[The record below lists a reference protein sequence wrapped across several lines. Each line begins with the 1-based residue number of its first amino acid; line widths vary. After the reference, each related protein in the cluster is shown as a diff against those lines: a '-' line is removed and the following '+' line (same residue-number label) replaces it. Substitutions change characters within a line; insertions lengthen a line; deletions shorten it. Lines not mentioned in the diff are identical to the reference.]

1 LRPSKFGGFLH
12 QAHGTTDCDS
22 IIAVTGLSG
31 HAYGSWSHSDER
43 MWLRDYLPKDAPN
56 ARILTYGY
64 QSSLQSDSISI
75 LEDHTNKFVH
85 KLVDMRDASEVSKRG
100 RTVWIGSCTDVN
112 YSAKAGVCW
121 LGWIE
126 MSRMVQC

>member
-1 LRPSKFGGFLH
+1 MLFPAPAARPKSCYR
-12 QAHGTTDCDS
+12 TDSRS
-22 IIAVTGLSG
+22 IIAVTGLGG

-64 QSSLQSDSISI
+64 QSALQSDSISV

-85 KLVDMRDASEVSKRG
+85 KLVDMRDASEVNTSNILLHR
-100 RTVWIGSCTDVN
+100 RSYTNI
-112 YSAKAGVCW
+112 
-121 LGWIE
+121 
-126 MSRMVQC
+126 

>member
-1 LRPSKFGGFLH
+1 MVSAPGACR
-12 QAHGTTDCDS
+12 ADCTS
-22 IIAVTGLSG
+22 IIAVTGLGG

-64 QSSLQSDSISI
+64 QSALQSDSISF

-85 KLVDMRDASEVSKRG
+85 KLVDMRDASEVSKSNHAPPLG
-100 RTVWIGSCTDVN
+100 GDTD
-112 YSAKAGVCW
+112 
-121 LGWIE
+121 I
-126 MSRMVQC
+126 

>member
-1 LRPSKFGGFLH
+1 MPVAVLTVF
-12 QAHGTTDCDS
+12 TS
-22 IIAVTGLSG
+22 IIAVTGLGG

-64 QSSLQSDSISI
+64 QSALQSDSISV

-85 KLVDMRDASEVSKRG
+85 KLVDMRDASEVSKSKPCA
-100 RTVWIGSCTDVN
+100 TPWKP
-112 YSAKAGVCW
+112 Y
-121 LGWIE
+121 
-126 MSRMVQC
+126 

>member
-1 LRPSKFGGFLH
+1 MLWSLC
-12 QAHGTTDCDS
+12 ADSTS
-22 IIAVTGLSG
+22 IIAVTGLGG

-64 QSSLQSDSISI
+64 QSALQSDSISV

-85 KLVDMRDASEVSKRG
+85 KLVDMRDASEVSKSNHPPL
-100 RTVWIGSCTDVN
+100 GSYTNV
-112 YSAKAGVCW
+112 
-121 LGWIE
+121 
-126 MSRMVQC
+126 